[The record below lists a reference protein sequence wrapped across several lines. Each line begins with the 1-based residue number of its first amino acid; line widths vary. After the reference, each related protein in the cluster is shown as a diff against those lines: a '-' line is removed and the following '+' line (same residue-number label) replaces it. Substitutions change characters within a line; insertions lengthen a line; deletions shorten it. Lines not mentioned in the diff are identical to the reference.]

1 MTSIGLKYIIMI
13 TIIINAKEATEMVRH
28 SRRRDAVYSN
38 LCQRCDHPTA
48 EDIFFSIKNEYPSIS
63 LATVYRNLSQLETD
77 GKIIRIGSGGTARY
91 DGNISP
97 HYHLVCLSCG
107 GVFDIFLN
115 DDGLCEKAAGSFDG
129 KIVSHSVLFKGYC
142 SACSKQVG

>member
-1 MTSIGLKYIIMI
+1 
-13 TIIINAKEATEMVRH
+13 MVRH
-28 SRRRDAVYSN
+28 SRQRDAVYAN

-48 EDIFFSIKNEYPSIS
+48 EDIFLSIKSEYPSIS

-107 GVFDIFLN
+107 GVFDIYFN
-115 DDGLCEKAAGSFDG
+115 DDGLCKKAAVNFDG

>member
-1 MTSIGLKYIIMI
+1 MI
-13 TIIINAKEATEMVRH
+13 TIIIKAKEVSEMVRH
-28 SRRRDAVYSN
+28 SRRRDAVYAN

-48 EDIFFSIKNEYPSIS
+48 EDIFLSIKSEYPSIS

-107 GVFDIFLN
+107 GVFDISVN
-115 DDGLCEKAAGSFDG
+115 DDGLCEKAAVSFDG
-129 KIVSHSVLFKGYC
+129 KIVSHTVIFKGYC